1 MSAPGEPPASGGPLR
16 RSLRLYEQVVQ
27 QLVTWADA
35 SGLGPVD
42 ELPVE
47 PHDQRVTAVV
57 TPSGG
62 WLDLT

>member
-1 MSAPGEPPASGGPLR
+1 VA
-16 RSLRLYEQVVQ
+16 
-27 QLVTWADA
+27 LVFDDELVDA
-35 SGLGPVD
+35 
-42 ELPVE
+42 LPVE